1 MKTLIIVL
9 SSVALTTTITACG
22 KPFRSPPAAFEMWQK
37 PGYSELEIK
46 KGLLE
51 CGHPT
56 PYMGFNELVTNNSYA
71 LTQLCMQKNGFI
83 FDRRS
88 NTLCRAYPNLDAC
101 KPENAGA
108 IPDRDISRRLN
119 APFCKQSAHSNFPEC
134 K

>member
-1 MKTLIIVL
+1 MNATIVML
-9 SSVALTTTITACG
+9 GGIALALALTACG
-22 KPFRSPPAAFEMWQK
+22 KPFRSPPAEFEMWSK
-37 PGYSELEIK
+37 PSYSDLEIK
-46 KGLLE
+46 KSLLE

-56 PYMGFNELVTNNSYA
+56 PYMGFGELVTQNSYA

-83 FDRRS
+83 HDSRE
-88 NTLCRAYPNLDAC
+88 NTRCRVHPNLDAC